1 MAVLMSEFETVWF
14 TDVKC
19 FFVYVQFDYW
29 LITDIFKNVSVLNIQ
44 YFIVHA
50 YFLYFFSLASH

>member
-19 FFVYVQFDYW
+19 FLF
-29 LITDIFKNVSVLNIQ
+29 T
-44 YFIVHA
+44 
-50 YFLYFFSLASH
+50 FSLIIGW